1 MTSTASRSEITL
13 RGSTAIV
20 TEFFGYAV
28 NSILYQ
34 RGLYR
39 AFFTFTFYKTPSKVK
54 LTPTK

>member
-1 MTSTASRSEITL
+1 MTTTASRSEITL

-20 TEFFGYAV
+20 VEFFGYAV

-39 AFFTFTFYKTPSKVK
+39 ASTR
-54 LTPTK
+54 